1 LELTMRQNIFETR
14 QRAQELLEEV
24 VNIWRQSPQS
34 EQLEGMDKDPAMSL
48 MISALAYQA
57 NETDSDIEML
67 KTEVLQEY
75 VHMLTPYELGH
86 AVPATA
92 IIETSL
98 RSDVSEWNVDTGT
111 YFRLSGTDYQFM
123 PILHTKV
130 INARVGSITRIDGRR
145 WRVDLEFNQPVK
157 NLSGFTFAI
166 DSLFFEDVKVSYKR
180 YFLPIIKPW
189 QYSKLPLAQC
199 FSIDSALYNEAQIF
213 DASKVAMDLFAGN
226 NVRLFCIREHDAAQY
241 MTGEEYEMS
250 LVFEFSG
257 ITDGFTFDKKHLI
270 LNCIPIVDAQLN
282 YVNLSGEN
290 PVARVAGYKETDN
303 GSTAS
308 SQFLHLVRP
317 SEQQLY
323 GQAQV
328 EVRRVSGDRFNQ
340 ARLGRLLNALLSKY
354 YSDFYAFQNQKEL
367 SDDNTLHT
375 LQDILSKLTRVC
387 QRDIHR
393 SMDGVYLLLHRGQQ
407 LDLKDVSLNIGYLT
421 THGASINN
429 VLNEAST
436 FILPAAFD
444 TNATRQVAPPILGSN
459 EIDDKACEESLVR
472 YHIITNDRIVTP
484 ADIKVFCYNNLM
496 SRYGI
501 DSTMV
506 ESVTVSHR
514 MQADPHGCGYEV
526 LAEIVL
532 ADNTF
537 VRRSFAEKIPQI
549 EILMEKLMEVRS
561 ANVYPIRV
569 SISINEKQP

>member
-1 LELTMRQNIFETR
+1 MRQNIFETR
-14 QRAQELLEEV
+14 QRAQELLEDV

-34 EQLEGMDKDPAMSL
+34 EQLEGMEKDPAMSL

-57 NETDSDIEML
+57 NETDSEIEML

-92 IIETSL
+92 IIETTL
-98 RSDVSEWNVDTGT
+98 RSDVGEWNVDTGT

-123 PILHTKV
+123 PILRTKV
-130 INARVGSITRIDGRR
+130 INANVASIKRMDGRR
-145 WRVDLEFNQPVK
+145 WRVDLEFNQPVQ

-166 DSLFFEDVKVSYKR
+166 NSLFFEDVKVSYKR
-180 YFLPIIKPW
+180 YYLPIIKPW
-189 QYSKLPLAQC
+189 QYSQLPLAHC
-199 FSIDSALYNEAQIF
+199 FSMDTALYNEDQIF
-213 DASKVAMDLFAGN
+213 DASRVAMDLFAASN
-226 NVRLFCIREHDAAQY
+226 MRLFCIREHDASQY
-241 MTGEEYEMS
+241 MPEQEDKMS
-250 LVFEFSG
+250 LVFEFTG
-257 ITDGFTFDKKHLI
+257 ITDSFTFDKKHLM

-282 YVNLSGEN
+282 YVNLSGEQ
-290 PVARVAGYKETDN
+290 PVARVSGYKETDSD
-303 GSTAS
+303 STAS

-340 ARLGRLLNALLSKY
+340 GRLVRLLNALISKY

-367 SDDNTLHT
+367 TDDNTLHA

-393 SMDGVYLLLHRGQQ
+393 SMDGVYLMLHRGQQ
-407 LDLKDVSLNIGYLT
+407 LDLKDVSLNVGYLT

-429 VLNEAST
+429 FLNEAST
-436 FILPAAFD
+436 FVLPAAFD
-444 TNATRQVAPPILGSN
+444 TNATRQIIPPILGSN
-459 EIDDKACEESLVR
+459 EVDDKACEESLLR
-472 YHIITNDRIVTP
+472 YHVITNDRIVTP
-484 ADIKVFCYNNLM
+484 ADIKAFCYNNLM

-506 ESVTVSHR
+506 ESITVGRR
-514 MQADPHGCGYEV
+514 MQDDPHGCGYEI
-526 LAEIVL
+526 LAEVVI

-537 VRRSFAEKIPQI
+537 VRRSFVDKIPQI

-561 ANVYPIRV
+561 ANIYPIRV
-569 SISINEKQP
+569 SISINEKES